1 MGDMLEEIGNPPI
14 MLLDLRPV
22 SRPLL
27 VIRSHEIAEQVSRQ
41 SKMWPYSAP
50 KSDTMMYLTPL
61 LGEKSIVMSQ
71 VRSSFACFTFVLFLQ
86 NMDAKIISQNMI

>member
-71 VRSSFACFTFVLFLQ
+71 VRSSLACSAFVHFSENL
-86 NMDAKIISQNMI
+86 NANIVRKNKV